1 MKMNST
7 QEFSIYTGN
16 TSFTSPVNRSFGCSY
31 DLPEKIRKKDKKWSI
46 GSIFR
51 KKKKEES
58 DTSSEED
65 THKNFFGLRRRKP
78 KSKKKPTPKTVGTF
92 DHIVIPTEPRSPVT
106 LTLYRHED
114 SGVFSDPT
122 EGLHRYT
129 HASDNCISTRKVYG
143 DIVTDSKNLLTTASV
158 DRNKRPRKQAKARA
172 EARRTPQNA
181 SSSEEE
187 SNSSL
192 KKFIDESKMTSKKSR
207 AARTERY
214 LKRRSRDGENPY
226 NYLKLSKSDTEKSNL
241 GVLSCGDSSRS
252 HSRSPLMPNL
262 IMPLDNH
269 IVSSLT
275 PPPYPYGNVR
285 CQSIESKYMPSN
297 YYPNKFLQ
305 DKFPELRS
313 YSYDSNIHRA
323 VSEDVIQPVIK
334 QNNNSRYSS
343 ISFRD
348 NWQYR
353 QPPTPPPRDPN
364 RVNNGRPDSCVYSS
378 LGRNKRHSDVNSYFN
393 HRYTTDCNIPKNAY
407 SSRPFSTSI
416 ETDKPRSIH
425 RINQLKD
432 ERSIYLDTERSNDMD
447 NHRNKIPAS
456 VTADTSRTMNKSDE
470 FDYLTSKSPRSRRP
484 ILIQETTKSLV
495 PWRKIEHQNN
505 LTNKSNLNRTQSNSP
520 QMFVVTAKAKTEVYP
535 TSQSRDD
542 VNNNFATNGESP
554 KQNEK
559 LSPPLDVANSNLELN
574 DHDAKKPTNL
584 EDALNELEEIYN
596 SLRLGD
602 EDLLERAEQREKEA
616 QANYINDL
624 YPNYSARGAL
634 SDSSFSYEPY
644 HTIASPRKKRL
655 TRKER
660 SANIKDDDM
669 AFRKFYRKRST
680 TINDP
685 QSVVAKV
692 SYLMTSP
699 MNMNDFEDELLQ
711 NTSKEPDITHD
722 DVLYRNIKHANTSL
736 KVLEPQPPFGIP
748 IGPIAVASSND
759 YLHAKPESIVYRPLF
774 KHKKVPDI
782 IKDDLA
788 FRNLRKDNNK
798 VPILPPNN
806 NTENSNLMYLQKKR
820 AQRSKSANIRHI
832 LDQRNDNDMENEF
845 CRLTDIA
852 DAMQIARLV
861 LREKENRIAAT
872 RKGSMSDPDTKYVT
886 TWPSAYTMKENR
898 SSNISKEPYT
908 RNMLTLLG
916 PKKDLKP
923 SSTGED
929 KSSAKDGSLTASVED
944 ILSVLEK
951 EAKQT
956 TEKINNELR
965 SLQERKE
972 RLAKL
977 KVKTTVSEGVND
989 LTRRLSDIDAVS
1001 NHAKMC
1007 EKFLETAI
1015 SDKMDSTSDSRES
1028 PGTNDEK
1035 LAEQPAEARK
1045 SEFLAGLHEFSN
1057 IVSDIKIPCIDSSSK
1072 IEKPDEHGVKSI
1084 EPGII
1089 PDIKDLN
1096 HSTSSTETVGKG
1108 MEKLESKEG
1117 RIKAI
1122 DALKSSYLV
1131 ASIEKAN
1138 DKEKL
1143 SGSQESDES
1152 TKDTGVDTAYK
1163 NEETK
1168 SEEVIEEKA
1177 DTEPLYENIDVICKN
1192 DEGND
1197 SLVANRNH
1205 SNRSKTPSGRE
1216 NARPLSYLAEAKSK
1230 SVTM

>member
-16 TSFTSPVNRSFGCSY
+16 TTFKSPVNRTFGCSY

-46 GSIFR
+46 SSIFR
-51 KKKKEES
+51 KKKKEDS
-58 DTSSEED
+58 DTSTEED
-65 THKNFFGLRRRKP
+65 AHKNFFGLRKRKP
-78 KSKKKPTPKTVGTF
+78 KSKKKTTLKTVGNF
-92 DHIVIPTEPRSPVT
+92 DHIVIPSEPRSPVT

-143 DIVTDSKNLLTTASV
+143 DTVTDSKNLLTTASV

-192 KKFIDESKMTSKKSR
+192 KKFTDDSKMTSKKSR

-262 IMPLDNH
+262 IMPLENH
-269 IVSSLT
+269 NVPSLT
-275 PPPYPYGNVR
+275 PPPYSYGNVR

-323 VSEDVIQPVIK
+323 VSEDVIQPVVK

-364 RVNNGRPDSCVYSS
+364 RVNNGRPDSYVYSS
-378 LGRNKRHSDVNSYFN
+378 LGRNKRHNDVKSYFN

-407 SSRPFSTSI
+407 ASRPFSTSL
-416 ETDKPRSIH
+416 ETDTPQSNR

-432 ERSIYLDTERSNDMD
+432 EKSMFLDTNRSNDMD

-484 ILIQETTKSLV
+484 IFIQETTKSLV
-495 PWRKIEHQNN
+495 PWRNIEHQNN
-505 LTNKSNLNRTQSNSP
+505 LTNKSNLNHTQSNSP
-520 QMFVVTAKAKTEVYP
+520 QMFVVTAQAKTEVYP
-535 TSQSRDD
+535 TSHSHDD
-542 VNNNFATNGESP
+542 VNNNFAANDESP
-554 KQNEK
+554 KQNEEP
-559 LSPPLDVANSNLELN
+559 SLDSANSNLEPN
-574 DHDAKKPTNL
+574 DQDSKKPTNL

-596 SLRLGD
+596 SLKLGD

-644 HTIASPRKKRL
+644 HAVASPRKKRL

-699 MNMNDFEDELLQ
+699 MNMNDFEDELLH

-748 IGPIAVASSND
+748 LGPIAVASSND
-759 YLHAKPESIVYRPLF
+759 YLHAKSESIVYKPLF
-774 KHKKVPDI
+774 KHKKIPDI

-798 VPILPPNN
+798 VPVLPPNN
-806 NTENSNLMYLQKKR
+806 NTENANLMYLQKKR

-916 PKKDLKP
+916 PKKDMKP
-923 SSTGED
+923 SCTGEA
-929 KSSAKDGSLTASVED
+929 KNNTKDGSLTASVED

-1015 SDKMDSTSDSRES
+1015 LEKIDNTSDSRES
-1028 PGTNDEK
+1028 PGTNNEK
-1035 LAEQPAEARK
+1035 LPETHK
-1045 SEFLAGLHEFSN
+1045 SEFLAGLHEFSSV
-1057 IVSDIKIPCIDSSSK
+1057 VSDIKIPSIDLSSK
-1072 IEKPDEHGVKSI
+1072 NEISDKPEAKASESEVIS
-1084 EPGII
+1084 
-1089 PDIKDLN
+1089 DIKDLN
-1096 HSTSSTETVGKG
+1096 DTSSSTETSSR
-1108 MEKLESKEG
+1108 SKEKQEG
-1117 RIKAI
+1117 KEDRIKAV

-1131 ASIEKAN
+1131 ASIERAN

-1143 SGSQESDES
+1143 SGREESEES
-1152 TKDTGVDTAYK
+1152 TKDTTVDNVYK

-1168 SEEVIEEKA
+1168 VEEVIEEST
-1177 DTEPLYENIDVICKN
+1177 DTEPSYENIDVICKK
-1192 DEGND
+1192 DEGKD
-1197 SLVANRNH
+1197 ILVAKRNPII
-1205 SNRSKTPSGRE
+1205 RSKTPSGRE
-1216 NARPLSYLAEAKSK
+1216 NARSVTSLAEAKNK

>member
-16 TSFTSPVNRSFGCSY
+16 TSFASPISRTVDCSY
-31 DLPEKIRKKDKKWSI
+31 EMPEKLRKKDKKWSI

-51 KKKKEES
+51 KKKKEDS

-65 THKNFFGLRRRKP
+65 SHKNFFGLRRRKS
-78 KSKKKPTPKTVGTF
+78 KSKKKLSHKTVGTF
-92 DHIVIPTEPRSPVT
+92 DHIVIPPEIRTPVS

-129 HASDNCISTRKVYG
+129 NASDNCIATRKVY
-143 DIVTDSKNLLTTASV
+143 DDRITDSKHLLTTASV

-192 KKFIDESKMTSKKSR
+192 KKFADESKTISKKTR

-241 GVLSCGDSSRS
+241 GILSCGDSSRS

-262 IMPLDNH
+262 ITPDNN
-269 IVSSLT
+269 IVASLT
-275 PPPYPYGNVR
+275 PPPCPYSNIR

-297 YYPNKFLQ
+297 YYPNKFL
-305 DKFPELRS
+305 KENFPELRS

-323 VSEDVIQPVIK
+323 VSEDVIQTPMK
-334 QNNNSRYSS
+334 QNNRYSS
-343 ISFRD
+343 IGFRD
-348 NWQYR
+348 NWQYKH
-353 QPPTPPPRDPN
+353 PPTPPPRDPN
-364 RVNNGRPDSCVYSS
+364 RVNNGRPDSCAYSS

-393 HRYTTDCNIPKNAY
+393 HRYTTDCILPKNLYAT
-407 SSRPFSTSI
+407 RPFSTSI
-416 ETDKPRSIH
+416 ETDSPRSVH
-425 RINQLKD
+425 RINQLNGD
-432 ERSIYLDTERSNDMD
+432 DERSNDID
-447 NHRNKIPAS
+447 NHRNKIPTS
-456 VTADTSRTMNKSDE
+456 VTADTSRTMNKFDE

-484 ILIQETTKSLV
+484 IFIQETIKSTV

-505 LTNKSNLNRTQSNSP
+505 VTNSSVLNCPQSVSP
-520 QMFVVTAKAKTEVYP
+520 KMFVITAKAKTEVYP
-535 TSQSRDD
+535 VSQYRDD
-542 VNNNFATNGESP
+542 INNNFNINGESP
-554 KQNEK
+554 KPN
-559 LSPPLDVANSNLELN
+559 LISSPSLDSANSNLESN
-574 DHDAKKPTNL
+574 EQDSKKPTNL

-616 QANYINDL
+616 QANYIGEL
-624 YPNYSARGAL
+624 HPNYSARGAL

-644 HTIASPRKKRL
+644 NNIAPKKKRL

-699 MNMNDFEDELLQ
+699 MNMNDFEELLLH

-736 KVLEPQPPFGIP
+736 KVIEPQPPFGIP
-748 IGPIAVASSND
+748 LGPIAVGSSND

-774 KHKKVPDI
+774 KHKKIPDI

-788 FRNLRKDNNK
+788 FRNLRKDTNK
-798 VPILPPNN
+798 VPVLPV
-806 NTENSNLMYLQKKR
+806 NSNTDTSTSNLRYLQKKR
-820 AQRSKSANIRHI
+820 AQRSKSANIRNI

-861 LREKENRIAAT
+861 LKEKENRIAAT
-872 RKGSMSDPDTKYVT
+872 RKGSMSDPDAKYVT
-886 TWPSAYTMKENR
+886 TWPSAYSQKENV
-898 SSNISKEPYT
+898 SSNMSNQQYT

-916 PKKDLKP
+916 PKKDPKP
-923 SSTGED
+923 KSPEATKRSTNE
-929 KSSAKDGSLTASVED
+929 SLSASVED

-956 TEKINNELR
+956 TEKINKELQ

-1007 EKFLETAI
+1007 EKLLETAI
-1015 SDKMDSTSDSRES
+1015 SENLDNSSDDGKSS
-1028 PGTNDEK
+1028 AKITEK
-1035 LAEQPAEARK
+1035 VVELPAEPHK
-1045 SEFLAGLHEFSN
+1045 SEFIVGLQEFRN
-1057 IVSDIKIPCIDSSSK
+1057 IVSDIEIPSIDTSSK
-1072 IEKPDEHGVKSI
+1072 TEKSAKVEGKIVESELGSDV
-1084 EPGII
+1084 
-1089 PDIKDLN
+1089 KDLN
-1096 HSTSSTETVGKG
+1096 NTSSSATADKAVD
-1108 MEKLESKEG
+1108 
-1117 RIKAI
+1117 KAI
-1122 DALKSSYLV
+1122 DKEIKMTLKSSFLV
-1131 ASIEKAN
+1131 ASIEKTNGKKQDDAKWSAN
-1138 DKEKL
+1138 QEKE
-1143 SGSQESDES
+1143 
-1152 TKDTGVDTAYK
+1152 V
-1163 NEETK
+1163 
-1168 SEEVIEEKA
+1168 SEEDTENENKQLEDKKEEKD
-1177 DTEPLYENIDVICKN
+1177 DTEPLYENIDVICKK
-1192 DEGND
+1192 DEDKDNLGEKC
-1197 SLVANRNH
+1197 H
-1205 SNRSKTPSGRE
+1205 F
-1216 NARPLSYLAEAKSK
+1216 
-1230 SVTM
+1230 